1 MSLTYL
7 DLSEE
12 QQDLLRDLPFEGNH
26 LVTGPPGSGK
36 SLLAAQR
43 ADLLALTGVRVHL
56 LTRSNLLRQTL
67 SVHGDVEVSTVHA
80 WIHAWHRARTGE
92 PAPGAAEDWFDWREL
107 FALAAVEEPAEPYA
121 LVVDEG
127 QDLPRPFYRLC
138 LLLGA
143 SVTVFADECQRIT
156 DTQSTL
162 DEIGTGLGDCARYE
176 LTQQHRTTRP
186 IAALADRFHT
196 GPSTPLLPSRPGH
209 VPRLWRYA
217 DHRALV
223 SQLVAHAERHPQ
235 RTIGVILR
243 TTRQQLALHEHLER
257 TAPGLRSQV
266 YVGTAAEGRHR
277 TLDLRRPGIRV
288 ISRASA
294 KGLEFDSVFVP
305 DTHTDT
311 GDPSAAA
318 LRMTYYVLLTR
329 AREEVHLGYE
339 GDREPPP
346 VAGIPGGLL
355 VRAGGDVAGV

>member
-1 MSLTYL
+1 VSPTYL

-36 SLLAAQR
+36 SLLAAQH

-67 SVHGDVEVSTVHA
+67 RVHGDVEISTVHA
-80 WIHAWHRARTGE
+80 WIHAWHRARTGD
-92 PAPGAAEDWFDWREL
+92 PAPQAAEDWFDWSAL
-107 FALAAVEEPAEPYA
+107 FALAAVEDPAEPFA
-121 LVVDEG
+121 VVVDEG

-138 LLLGA
+138 RLLGVP
-143 SVTVFADECQRIT
+143 VTVFADECQRIT

-162 DEIGTGLGDCARYE
+162 DEISTALGDCE
-176 LTQQHRTTRP
+176 HHQLTHQHRTTRP
-186 IAALADRFHT
+186 IAALAARFHT
-196 GPSTPLLPSRPGH
+196 GAAAPPLPSRAGP

-217 DHRALV
+217 DQRALV
-223 SQLVAHAERHPQ
+223 SQLVAHAERHPR
-235 RTIGVILR
+235 RTIGVVLR

-257 TAPGLRSQV
+257 TAPRLRSQV
-266 YVGTAAEGRHR
+266 YVGAAAEGRHR
-277 TLDLRRPGIRV
+277 TLDLARPGIRV

-305 DTHTDT
+305 DAHTDG
-311 GDPSAAA
+311 GDPGAAA

-329 AREEVHLGYE
+329 AREEIHLGYE
-339 GDREPPP
+339 GEREPPSL
-346 VAGIPGGLL
+346 AGIPADLL
-355 VRAGGDVAGV
+355 VRAV

>member
-12 QQDLLRDLPFEGNH
+12 QQDLLRDLPFEGQH

-36 SLLAAQR
+36 SVLAAQR

-67 SVHGDVEVSTVHA
+67 AVQGDVEVSTVHA
-80 WIHAWHRARTGE
+80 WIHSWFRTRTGE
-92 PAPGAAEDWFDWREL
+92 AAPQAAEDWFDWPEL
-107 FALAAVEEPAEPYA
+107 FTLAAVEEPSEPVA

-127 QDLPRPFYRLC
+127 QDLPRSFYRLC
-138 LLLGA
+138 RLLGLP
-143 SVTVFADECQRIT
+143 VTVFADECQRIT

-162 DEIGTGLGDCARYE
+162 DEISTALGDCVRHQ
-176 LTQQHRTTRP
+176 LTHQHRTTRP
-186 IAALADRFHT
+186 IAALAARFHT
-196 GPSTPLLPSRPGH
+196 GAAAPPLPSRTGPA
-209 VPRLWRYA
+209 PRLWRYA
-217 DHRALV
+217 DQRALA

-235 RTIGVILR
+235 RTIGVVLR

-257 TAPGLRSQV
+257 TAPRLRSQV
-266 YVGTAAEGRHR
+266 YVGAASEGRHR

-305 DTHTDT
+305 DTHTDS
-311 GDPSAAA
+311 GDPSAVA
-318 LRMTYYVLLTR
+318 LRMAYYVLLTR

-339 GDREPPP
+339 GVREPLP
-346 VAGIPGGLL
+346 VAGVPGELL
-355 VRAGGDVAGV
+355 VRAGAMS

>member
-1 MSLTYL
+1 MTLTYL

-12 QQDLLRDLPFEGNH
+12 QQDLLRDLPFEGHH

-67 SVHGDVEVSTVHA
+67 AVHGDVEVSTVHA

-92 PAPGAAEDWFDWREL
+92 GAPQAAEDWFDWPEL
-107 FALAAVEEPAEPYA
+107 FALAAVEERAERFA
-121 LVVDEG
+121 IVVDEG
-127 QDLPRPFYRLC
+127 QDLPRSFYRLC
-138 LLLGA
+138 RLLDLP
-143 SVTVFADECQRIT
+143 VTVFADECQRIT

-162 DEIGTGLGDCARYE
+162 DEIGTALGDCARHR
-176 LTQQHRTTRP
+176 LTDGHRSTRP
-186 IAALADRFHT
+186 ISALAARFHT
-196 GPSTPLLPSRPGH
+196 GATPPPLPSRTGP

-217 DHRALV
+217 DQRALA
-223 SQLVAHAERHPQ
+223 SRLVAHAERHPQ
-235 RTIGVILR
+235 RTIGVVLR
-243 TTRQQLALHEHLER
+243 TTKQQLALHEHLER
-257 TAPGLRSQV
+257 TAPRLRSQV
-266 YVGTAAEGRHR
+266 YVGAAAEGRHR
-277 TLDLRRPGIRV
+277 TLDLGRPGIRV

-305 DTHTDT
+305 DVHTDS
-311 GDPSAAA
+311 GDPGAAA

-339 GDREPPP
+339 GQREPPL
-346 VAGIPGGLL
+346 VTGIPADLL
-355 VRAGGDVAGV
+355 VRAG

>member
-12 QQDLLRDLPFEGNH
+12 QQDLLRDLPFEGHH

-43 ADLLALTGVRVHL
+43 AGLLALTGARVHL

-67 SVHGDVEVSTVHA
+67 AVHGDVEAGTVHG

-92 PAPGAAEDWFDWREL
+92 PAPQAAENWFDWPHL
-107 FALAAVEEPAEPYA
+107 FALAAVDERAEPSA

-127 QDLPRPFYRLC
+127 QDLPQPFYRLC
-138 LLLGA
+138 RLLGMP
-143 SVTVFADECQRIT
+143 VTVFADECQRIT

-162 DEIGTGLGDCARYE
+162 DEISAALGGCARHQ
-176 LTQQHRTTRP
+176 LTRQHRTTRP
-186 IAALADRFHT
+186 IAALAARFHT
-196 GPSTPLLPSRPGH
+196 GGTAPLPPSRTGPA
-209 VPRLWRYA
+209 PRLWRYG
-217 DHRALV
+217 DQRALV

-243 TTRQQLALHEHLER
+243 TTRQQLSLHEHLER
-257 TAPGLRSQV
+257 TAPRLRPQL
-266 YVGTAAEGRHR
+266 YVGAAAEGRHR

-305 DTHTDT
+305 DLHTDS
-311 GDPSAAA
+311 GDPGAAA

-329 AREEVHLGYE
+329 ARAEVHLGYE
-339 GDREPPP
+339 GEREPPP
-346 VAGIPGGLL
+346 VAGIPDDLL
-355 VRAGGDVAGV
+355 RRAV